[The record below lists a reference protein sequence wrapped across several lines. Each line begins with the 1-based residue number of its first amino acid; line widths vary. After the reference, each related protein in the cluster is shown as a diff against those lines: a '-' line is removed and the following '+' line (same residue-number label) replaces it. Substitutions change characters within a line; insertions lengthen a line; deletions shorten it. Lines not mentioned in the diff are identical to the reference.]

1 MRRATRIT
9 VHTWEKKC
17 AGSQREESG
26 LVRDTRRIRIW
37 ESQREKDGRE
47 GERQRET
54 LSWARTQKSHNPD
67 SINVWLLFYCCNII
81 QLRAVSYFKQR
92 PSISLIYD
100 LPHTY
105 TASLA
110 LSLTHSQTQKMVH
123 SHSGGKKTGNDIR
136 IKKEVMTSTKS
147 VCERDRESERVRES
161 GTQSTGALEGWVTS
175 YLFGMMKIFPSRQPF
190 VALVPGTACQICFS
204 SPSCLHTAAI
214 TNTSTHTVCLPC
226 RPQQVCS
233 SVTVVMCVCVCV
245 CVWGEG
251 VTK

>member
-1 MRRATRIT
+1 M
-9 VHTWEKKC
+9 
-17 AGSQREESG
+17 GG
-26 LVRDTRRIRIW
+26 
-37 ESQREKDGRE
+37 REKDRE
-47 GERQRET
+47 RHSAEREHRKVI
-54 LSWARTQKSHNPD
+54 TQ
-67 SINVWLLFYCCNII
+67 I
-81 QLRAVSYFKQR
+81 QLTSDCCSIAVILYSWERFHISNKGQA
-92 PSISLIYD
+92 SASFMISLT
-100 LPHTY
+100 HT
-105 TASLA
+105 LLLL

-204 SPSCLHTAAI
+204 SPSCLHTAGI

-233 SVTVVMCVCVCV
+233 SVTVVMCVGVC
-245 CVWGEG
+245 GGGGGG